1 MKNKIYLI
9 IIGVLIL
16 GLFALTTMLLYSNK
30 KANTPYIDTITLFGT
45 EIKVLPNVYTY
56 RINAKSNEL
65 KAVSKGCE
73 TPYSYEVSKFY
84 KRIDKKAQMSGIS
97 YYPEGTDRAYFFL
110 DFIKYDEKEGK
121 AEKIYATYYFEVFFD
136 KPLIIAKGCSAENKK

>member
-9 IIGVLIL
+9 IISVLIL
-16 GLFALTTMLLYSNK
+16 GLLTLGTLLLYGNK

-65 KAVSKGCE
+65 KSVNKGCE

-84 KRIDKKAQMSGIS
+84 KRVDKKAQMTGIS

-110 DFIKYDEKEGK
+110 DFIKYNEKDGK
-121 AEKIYATYYFEVFFD
+121 AEKVYATYYFEVFFD
-136 KPLIIAKGCSAENKK
+136 KPLIIAKGCSAEVRK